1 MTHLWNHR
9 AVAITNEG
17 LDTGGM
23 KAVAPHDGTHT
34 LNRIATWMVGH
45 VWGASVSGFRL
56 L

>member
-23 KAVAPHDGTHT
+23 KAVAITNEGLDT
-34 LNRIATWMVGH
+34 
-45 VWGASVSGFRL
+45 GADRKSVV
-56 L
+56 